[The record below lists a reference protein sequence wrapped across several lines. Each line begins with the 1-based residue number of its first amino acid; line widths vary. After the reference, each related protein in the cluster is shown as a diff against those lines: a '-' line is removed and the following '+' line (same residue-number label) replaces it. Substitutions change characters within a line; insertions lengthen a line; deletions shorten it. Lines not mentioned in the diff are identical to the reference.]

1 MPVVG
6 QQRRG
11 DRDAYG
17 HRRGW
22 GVTIFTTGSC
32 RLDFRCWLGARRSR
46 YKGRGRRSRR
56 DLGPCLQIHHRAVGQ
71 ERKCGGDGRGGRP
84 TEVWNVHGG
93 PWCSLSASVLRC
105 IANWWGRGIRGS
117 PSTSSRLKPN
127 VRAYTADA
135 LFGLIKE
142 PEPAREFHH
151 SHVFLAAGPQAPSPE
166 PADIMLSLG
175 NTHRDG

>member
-1 MPVVG
+1 M
-6 QQRRG
+6 
-11 DRDAYG
+11 
-17 HRRGW
+17 
-22 GVTIFTTGSC
+22 
-32 RLDFRCWLGARRSR
+32 
-46 YKGRGRRSRR
+46 
-56 DLGPCLQIHHRAVGQ
+56 
-71 ERKCGGDGRGGRP
+71 
-84 TEVWNVHGG
+84 WNVHGG

-105 IANWWGRGIRGS
+105 IVNWWGRGIRGS

-127 VRAYTADA
+127 VRADTADA

-142 PEPAREFHH
+142 PDPAREFHH